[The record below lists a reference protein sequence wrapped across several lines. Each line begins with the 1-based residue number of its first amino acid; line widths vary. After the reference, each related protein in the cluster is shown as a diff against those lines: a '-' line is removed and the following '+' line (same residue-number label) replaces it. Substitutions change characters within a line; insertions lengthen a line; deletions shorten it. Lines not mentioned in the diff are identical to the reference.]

1 MNKLFAASAALLL
14 MGGVALAAE
23 HPIGRA
29 VERDGMRVAGVYLQG
44 VTMEPMGAMEHPSE
58 GDIHLEADIHALK
71 GNKNGF
77 AAGEWIPNLG
87 ITYVLTKPD
96 NPAYSAKGDLVP
108 MVANDGPHYG
118 ANVKLDGPGK
128 YHVAFHITPPNEHG
142 FYRHTDKETGV
153 GPWWTAFDQEWDFTF
168 VGSVGKKGGY

>member
-1 MNKLFAASAALLL
+1 MNRLVAATALGLVL
-14 MGGVALAAE
+14 GAGVAAAAE

-29 VERDGMRVAGVYLQG
+29 VERDGMRIGAVYLQG
-44 VTMEPMGAMEHPSE
+44 VMMEGMEHDAHDP
-58 GDIHLEADIHALK
+58 GAVHLEADIHALK

-87 ITYVLTKPD
+87 VTYLVTKPGD
-96 NPAYSAKGDLVP
+96 PSVQLKGELIP

-118 ANVKLDGPGK
+118 QNVVLPGPGK
-128 YHVAFHITPPNEHG
+128 YHVAFHVTPPNEHG
-142 FYRHTDKETGV
+142 FTRHIDKETGV
-153 GPWWTAFDQEWDFTF
+153 GPWWSGFDQEWDFTF